1 MTVVFSFCP
10 RKTEETAAADV
21 EIIHNMY
28 IDSPRRHDLVV
39 SEAIFW
45 GTPET

>member
-1 MTVVFSFCP
+1 MTVVFFCP
-10 RKTEETAAADV
+10 RKTEETADV
-21 EIIHNMY
+21 EIIHHMY